1 MRRIFA
7 LSLLFASVLC
17 IPVRGQQAASTP
29 ATNSTDNARVYV
41 TDSNSWS
48 VQGSAGG
55 GNGAFGASST
65 GGARPQTAEIIKT
78 FGERCPQVTVNNR
91 ADASNYVVELDHEG
105 GKGLLAHKDKI
116 AVFVQ
121 KTGDNIFSKSTL
133 SVGGSVQDAC
143 SAILAH
149 WAAHASELK
158 AAAPSPAGVQA
169 VVPVA
174 QVSSITV
181 DASVANC
188 DIEVDGDFMG
198 STPSTLN
205 LAPGKHV
212 IVVKKTG
219 YKDWTRSMTVSN
231 GTIRVSADMVAAQ

>member
-29 ATNSTDNARVYV
+29 ATNSTDNARVYI

-55 GNGAFGASST
+55 GNGAFAASST

-158 AAAPSPAGVQA
+158 ATAPGPAGVQA
-169 VVPVA
+169 VAPVA

-212 IVVKKTG
+212 IVVKKAG
-219 YKDWTRSMTVSN
+219 YKDWTRSMTVSS